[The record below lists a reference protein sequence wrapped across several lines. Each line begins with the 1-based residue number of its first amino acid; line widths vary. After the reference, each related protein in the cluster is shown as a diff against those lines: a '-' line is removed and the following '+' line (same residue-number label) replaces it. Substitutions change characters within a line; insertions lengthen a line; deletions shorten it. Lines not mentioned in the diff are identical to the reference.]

1 MIRLFTLSLAIT
13 VLITFSACEQ
23 SEPPETGRVGDKVF
37 FSGYE
42 WNVKSSTQ
50 LQGPGPNFFSNAQS
64 DIYVD
69 ESGYVHLHI
78 SKRGDT
84 WYSTELVSSENMGY
98 GTYSFTIEGDFVNM
112 PENIVVGLFTWD
124 NDTFFE
130 QANSEVDVELSKWGE
145 TNKTNTLQY
154 AVQPVAFSTYFPERV
169 ANPEG
174 TEWALIGVSTHIFH
188 WTDTLITCR
197 SYAGE
202 EEIEANLISTWEF
215 DLDNPARVKEEG
227 GNSSQ
232 PIIIPAPGVTTNAR
246 LNFWRL
252 PWVDDSNISDDR
264 QELIIRAF
272 DYIPV

>member
-1 MIRLFTLSLAIT
+1 MTRLFTLFLAIT
-13 VLITFSACEQ
+13 LLLTFTSCEQ

-50 LQGPGPNFFSNAQS
+50 LQGPGPNFFSNAES

-78 SKRGDT
+78 TKRGDT
-84 WYSTELVSSENMGY
+84 WYSTELVSEENMGY
-98 GTYSFTIEGDFVNM
+98 GTYSFTVEGDFVNM

-145 TNKTNTLQY
+145 TDKTNTLQY

-169 ANPEG
+169 ENPEN

-188 WTDTLITCR
+188 WTDTLITWR

-202 EEIEANLISTWEF
+202 EELEDNLISTWEF
-215 DLDNPARVKEEG
+215 DLDNPARVKEENG
-227 GNSSQ
+227 LSSQ
-232 PIIIPAPGVTTNAR
+232 PVVIPAPGLTTNAR

-252 PWVDDSNISDDR
+252 PWVDDSAIGDDR

-272 DYIPV
+272 SYNPD